1 MSRWIVIAL
10 GLLLGTVAR
19 AGDGAVTIEAMMIHA
34 SNEAAPMDQR
44 LEKVEFQLR
53 RIFGFQFYK
62 HYGEGQAMLHLPGQT
77 TVALGH
83 GFHLE
88 INAQHRDGKIRAQV
102 NWIRGGESLL
112 NTTVS
117 MKPGNHVILGGVPFE
132 GGTLIVTLVAR

>member
-1 MSRWIVIAL
+1 MMLA
-10 GLLLGTVAR
+10 TFAAR
-19 AGDGAVTIEAMMIHA
+19 ADAGTVTIEAMMIHA
-34 SNEAAPMDQR
+34 SNDAAPMDRR
-44 LEKVEFQLR
+44 LERVEFQLR

-62 HYGEGQAMLHLPGQT
+62 HYGEGQAVVNLPGQT
-77 TVALGH
+77 ALALGH
-83 GFHLE
+83 GFHLD
-88 INAQHRDGKIRAQV
+88 INAQHKDGKIRAQV